1 MAEQNQPQDY
11 NRYILRGAAVIVAI
25 GVLALAAPV
34 LIAAAKGGAG
44 LLAIGG
50 IGAVLYAGVQALPLL
65 GQKWE
70 NKLLQ
75 LRKAEAATNPIEQ
88 MQGKFQ
94 ADAQKLNIFRQA
106 ITSMKAQIDGMRDM
120 LAKRKRDKP
129 NTDYSVQEGSLAKM
143 YAYYDGC
150 KTKYEAAVIA
160 LKDYEDMIQDEIF
173 KWEFANAAQGALAT
187 MNPLDQK
194 NILNEILSIVAVKSV
209 QDNFNSVLAQIDMEV
224 STLNS
229 KSKLTFDGGLSIDT
243 SHIQIPQIVPL
254 KR

>member
-50 IGAVLYAGVQALPLL
+50 IGALLYAGIQTLPLL

-75 LRKAEAATNPIEQ
+75 LRKAEAAANPIEQ
-88 MQGKFQ
+88 MQNQLRAKAEMLNGFKQ
-94 ADAQKLNIFRQA
+94 AAASLKV
-106 ITSMKAQIDGMRDM
+106 QIDGMRDM
-120 LAKRKRDKP
+120 LAARKKAKP
-129 NTDYSVQEGSLAKM
+129 GADYSAQEQALAKM

-150 KTKYEAAVIA
+150 KVKYEAGYIA
-160 LKDYEDMIQDEIF
+160 LRDYDELITDKIF
-173 KWEFANAAQGALAT
+173 QWEFAQGAQRAISA
-187 MNPLDQK
+187 MNPLDQE
-194 NILNEILSIVAVKSV
+194 NILNEILSDVAVKSV
-209 QDNFNSVLAQIDMEV
+209 QDSFNSVFAQIDMEV
-224 STLNS
+224 GKLNS
-229 KSKLTFDGGLSIDT
+229 GSALTFDGGMTIDT
-243 SHIQIPQIVPL
+243 SAIQIPQTVPL